1 MASNAGQL
9 ALNFFYDAQLKSND
23 GAKTCKG
30 SIFDYRKAF
39 WSAYYEKINFYC
51 IVSRG
56 NAKCLFGNNHNYQE
70 QKLSIATLKGGNSNQ
85 HAFIMQMGKY
95 TFVEFNTAGSW
106 YVYDNALLPFRLGE
120 SAYYMSELRNQRL
133 AKHHVIHN
141 YSENYYWQKN
151 SASWIRSKLGI
162 EPLRSYRLLID
173 QIKDFNEFGKD
184 TIVTSTEVATEQVLK
199 GSYSGCG
206 QVRIETY
213 VNEFWTAKQRA
224 ANALHEISY
233 RACFKPQLP
242 RFFIER
248 LTLPGDAV
256 YDPFAGRGT
265 TLIESALLGRVPIGC
280 DVNPLSSIMTLSR
293 LNPPTVDQVANRLSR
308 IEPKDVKYPK
318 KLLVFY
324 HPETLKQICA
334 LKKYLIKKEKNGESD
349 QVDQWIRLVALS
361 RLTGHSSGF
370 FSVYTLPPNQAVS
383 IDSQKKIN
391 EKRNQEPPLRDVKN
405 IILKKTRTL
414 LKDCDDQIR
423 KILGYASNQARFL
436 TQPSD
441 SIPEIASNSVSLVV
455 TSPPFLDVVN
465 YAQDNWL
472 RCWFCGIDPTAV
484 PITMARKVEQ
494 WQREMTKV
502 FLELKRVL
510 KPGGHIAFEVGEV
523 RHGKIKLE
531 EAVIPCGIEAGL
543 TPLLVLIN
551 DQKFTKTANVWG
563 VDNTTKGTNT
573 NRVVVFKKELRE

>member
-1 MASNAGQL
+1 MASNASQIAFTFL
-9 ALNFFYDAQLKSND
+9 DNAQLKSNN
-23 GAKTCKG
+23 GAKVVCKG
-30 SIFDYRKAF
+30 PMFDYRKAF
-39 WSAYYEKINFYC
+39 WSAYYENINFYC

-56 NAKCLFGNNHNYQE
+56 NTECLFGNDGYQD
-70 QKLSIATLKGGNSNQ
+70 QKRSIATLKGGSSNQ
-85 HAFIMQMGKY
+85 QAFIMQMGKY
-95 TFVEFNTAGSW
+95 TFVEFSKEGAW
-106 YVYDNALLPFRLGE
+106 YVYDNAILPFRLGE
-120 SAYYMSELRNQRL
+120 SVYHMSDLRNQRL

-141 YSENYYWQKN
+141 YSENYYWQKK

-162 EPLRSYRLLID
+162 EPVRSYKLLMD
-173 QIKDFNEFGKD
+173 EIKNFNAFGKD
-184 TIVTSTEVATEQVLK
+184 TIVTSTEAATEHVLK
-199 GSYSGCG
+199 GSYSECD
-206 QVRIETY
+206 RIHIETY
-213 VNEFWTAKQRA
+213 VNEFWTSKQRE

-248 LTLPGDAV
+248 LTLPGDVV

-280 DVNPLSSIMTLSR
+280 DINPLSSIMTLPR
-293 LNPPTVDQVANRLSR
+293 LNPPTTEQVADRLSR
-308 IEPKDVKYPK
+308 IELKDVKYPK

-334 LKKYLIKKEKNGESD
+334 LKKYLKEKEQNGGSD

-383 IDSQKKIN
+383 VDSQKKIN
-391 EKRNQEPPLRDVKN
+391 QKRNQKPPVRDIKN
-405 IILKKTRTL
+405 LILKKTRDL
-414 LKDCDDQIR
+414 LKHCDDQIR
-423 KILGYASNQARFL
+423 KILEYASNQAQFL
-436 TQPSD
+436 TQLSD

-531 EAVIPCGIEAGL
+531 EEVIPCGIEAGL

-551 DQKFTKTANVWG
+551 DQEFTKTANVWG
-563 VDNTTKGTNT
+563 VDNRKKGTNT
-573 NRVVVFKKELRE
+573 NRVVVFKKE

>member
-1 MASNAGQL
+1 MTAKQL
-9 ALNFFYDAQLKSND
+9 
-23 GAKTCKG
+23 T
-30 SIFDYRKAF
+30 
-39 WSAYYEKINFYC
+39 
-51 IVSRG
+51 
-56 NAKCLFGNNHNYQE
+56 
-70 QKLSIATLKGGNSNQ
+70 LSIESPASDWLK
-85 HAFIMQMGKY
+85 
-95 TFVEFNTAGSW
+95 
-106 YVYDNALLPFRLGE
+106 R
-120 SAYYMSELRNQRL
+120 EL
-133 AKHHVIHN
+133 A
-141 YSENYYWQKN
+141 
-151 SASWIRSKLGI
+151 
-162 EPLRSYRLLID
+162 
-173 QIKDFNEFGKD
+173 DFNAFGQN
-184 TIVTSTEVATEQVLK
+184 TIVTSTETEQIRL
-199 GSYSGCG
+199 
-206 QVRIETY
+206 ETY
-213 VNEFWTAKQRA
+213 VNEFWTSKQRE

-248 LTLPGDAV
+248 LTLPGDVV

-265 TLIESALLGRVPIGC
+265 TLIESALLGRIPIGC
-280 DVNPLSSIMTLSR
+280 DINPLSSIMTLPR
-293 LNPPTVDQVANRLSR
+293 LNPPTTEQVADRLSH
-308 IEPKDVKYPK
+308 IELKNVKYPK

-324 HPETLKQICA
+324 HPETLKQICS
-334 LKKYLIKKEKNGESD
+334 LKKYLIEKASKLD
-349 QVDQWIRLVALS
+349 WIDQWIRLVALS

-383 IDSQKKIN
+383 VDSQKKIN
-391 EKRNQEPPLRDVKN
+391 HKRNQEPPLRDVKN
-405 IILKKTRTL
+405 LILKKTRDL
-414 LKDCDDQIR
+414 LKHCDDQIR
-423 KILGYASNQARFL
+423 KILGYASNQAHFL

-441 SIPEIASNSVSLVV
+441 SIPEIGSNSVSLVV

-472 RCWFCGIDPTAV
+472 RCWFCGIDPAAV

-502 FLELKRVL
+502 FLELERVL

-523 RHGKIKLE
+523 RHGKVKLE

-573 NRVVVFKKELRE
+573 NRVVVFQKE